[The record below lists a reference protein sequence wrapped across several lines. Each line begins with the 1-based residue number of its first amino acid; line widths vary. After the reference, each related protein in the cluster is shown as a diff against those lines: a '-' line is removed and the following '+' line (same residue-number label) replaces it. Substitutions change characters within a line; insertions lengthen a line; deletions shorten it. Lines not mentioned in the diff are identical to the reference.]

1 MKVTDGTTHS
11 SSRQPHQHLCMR
23 WRPLLSPHTITAALH
38 HLLQGGATLGGSE
51 ARYRSLFPRLPMPR
65 LAPTLISLALSMCPF
80 WCPALAEAA
89 DDAAVAAPTAVQ
101 MEGESRAMRNRLSA
115 TMTRFAREV
124 LGTEPLSIE
133 GLASGTE
140 FLVDATT
147 LNPDSTLAWSLLLDA
162 AILTER
168 DDLIEQALP
177 ALVRLAPDNTGLRFE
192 RLWLSLERSP
202 TVDAKASMI
211 ERLVSEPNLSVVGPT
226 VASALCV
233 RLAMLERRAG
243 NKDSFLYWLDRAVV
257 LNPANYEAMALE
269 AGTQYE
275 LEFTDPVGWTKLLL
289 QLYRSNPTDS
299 ETAVELGLYLLDVGA
314 YSAASRML
322 ELARNMAVANGVDPG
337 GDLDADLAIAL
348 WASKKG
354 DDAKQ
359 VLKTRQLRLNAFF
372 QRAAASNDEGPRLS
386 PLEVA
391 SLVAPAPP
399 KLAALSVL
407 MAADGTD
414 PMELTDAIGELLR
427 TVNHVDGLRAA
438 ADAEPS
444 ARVGILRRALWLLI
458 TLNGSRGSIE
468 DMASRIEKLQPL
480 DTTSQAIYDAVKLRW
495 TDTNAAETA
504 LKPLVKESAVVS
516 LVLAALLQEQGLRRE
531 SATVL
536 MEAWQRSPGTVMGIL
551 AGHRLSK
558 LLGVELPMNAT
569 ATAMTEVID
578 SLPDVFNRLPE
589 NSSLAVT
596 LDLTGPEEAVPV
608 FGPVMI
614 DITIFNHLAEP
625 LPITARGPIFDL
637 IILQADVDV
646 PYSDLKP
653 GPPIFVDIGQSLQL
667 PPHGEQTIRMDLR
680 NTWIGAALDARPL
693 HGSTID
699 IDAVLNPRFQT
710 GLTSMAPAAV
720 PGVFGGEYETKEIRV
735 DGQRVSDIWIDTT
748 LGQIRSGRSSSDA
761 LSMALLASVVFE
773 QDASDGGFS
782 LSQDRTNEITAAIV
796 EAWPR
801 LGTVSQSW
809 LLSTIRF
816 SDRLN
821 SLWSLAERS
830 SDPMVRR
837 VALMRVVE
845 RFPDPAKALAEPV
858 VAAGLASDDAT
869 VRQLAEWIEVTLQLA
884 AERQFGTSI
893 ESKP

>member
-1 MKVTDGTTHS
+1 
-11 SSRQPHQHLCMR
+11 MR
-23 WRPLLSPHTITAALH
+23 WRHLLSPHTITSAVHPLS
-38 HLLQGGATLGGSE
+38 QGSATLGGSE
-51 ARYRSLFPRLPMPR
+51 ARYRGLFPRLPMPR
-65 LAPTLISLALSMCPF
+65 LAPTLISLALCMCPF

-89 DDAAVAAPTAVQ
+89 DDAAVAAPTAMQ
-101 MEGESRAMRNRLSA
+101 MEGESRAMRNRLAA

-147 LNPDSTLAWSLLLDA
+147 LNPDSTMAWSLLLDA

-168 DDLIEQALP
+168 NDLIERALP
-177 ALVRLAPDNTGLRFE
+177 ALVRLAPDGTGLRFE

-243 NKDSFLYWLDRAVV
+243 NKDRFLYWLDRAVE

-299 ETAVELGLYLLDVGA
+299 ATAVELGLYLLDVGA

-322 ELARNMAVANGVDPG
+322 ELARNMAVANGDDPG

-359 VLKTRQLRLNAFF
+359 VLKIRQLRLNAFF
-372 QRAAASNDEGPRLS
+372 QRAAASNDEETRLS

-391 SLVAPAPP
+391 SLIAPAPP

-407 MAADGTD
+407 MAADATD

-427 TVNHVDGLRAA
+427 TVNHVDGLRAV
-438 ADAEPS
+438 ADAKPEVR
-444 ARVGILRRALWLLI
+444 AGILRRALWLLI

-468 DMASRIEKLQPL
+468 DMAIRIEKIQPL
-480 DTTSQAIYDAVKLRW
+480 NSTSQAIYDAVKLSW
-495 TDTNAAETA
+495 TDTSVAETA
-504 LKPLVKESAVVS
+504 LKPLAKESAVAS

-569 ATAMTEVID
+569 AAAMTEVID
-578 SLPDVFNRLPE
+578 SLPDVFQSIAREL
-589 NSSLAVT
+589 
-596 LDLTGPEEAVPV
+596 
-608 FGPVMI
+608 I
-614 DITIFNHLAEP
+614 
-625 LPITARGPIFDL
+625 ARGDTG
-637 IILQADVDV
+637 AD
-646 PYSDLKP
+646 
-653 GPPIFVDIGQSLQL
+653 
-667 PPHGEQTIRMDLR
+667 
-680 NTWIGAALDARPL
+680 
-693 HGSTID
+693 
-699 IDAVLNPRFQT
+699 
-710 GLTSMAPAAV
+710 
-720 PGVFGGEYETKEIRV
+720 
-735 DGQRVSDIWIDTT
+735 
-748 LGQIRSGRSSSDA
+748 RS
-761 LSMALLASVVFE
+761 
-773 QDASDGGFS
+773 
-782 LSQDRTNEITAAIV
+782 
-796 EAWPR
+796 
-801 LGTVSQSW
+801 
-809 LLSTIRF
+809 
-816 SDRLN
+816 
-821 SLWSLAERS
+821 
-830 SDPMVRR
+830 
-837 VALMRVVE
+837 
-845 RFPDPAKALAEPV
+845 
-858 VAAGLASDDAT
+858 
-869 VRQLAEWIEVTLQLA
+869 
-884 AERQFGTSI
+884 
-893 ESKP
+893 